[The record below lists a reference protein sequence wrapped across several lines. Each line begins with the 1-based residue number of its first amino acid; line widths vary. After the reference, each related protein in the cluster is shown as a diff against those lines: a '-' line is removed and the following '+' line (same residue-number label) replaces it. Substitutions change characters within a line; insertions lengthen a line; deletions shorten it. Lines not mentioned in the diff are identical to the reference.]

1 MKYNKEKVRQCAIWV
16 EKHGLDQHG
25 GATINSFCKA
35 QDITFETYSKW
46 MQKNEFSESIKAAR
60 EVFRA
65 TLANELYQSLKA
77 RATGYD
83 TTKTR
88 TEYVEDKNGNV
99 RIKKRTTEE
108 MHVNG
113 DTQAAIFLLT
123 NVAPETWSN
132 VQKTEMA
139 GGIDITKKEATPS
152 IDELNAE
159 IARLQKADE

>member
-1 MKYNKEKVRQCAIWV
+1 M
-16 EKHGLDQHG
+16 
-25 GATINSFCKA
+25 
-35 QDITFETYSKW
+35 
-46 MQKNEFSESIKAAR
+46 
-60 EVFRA
+60 
-65 TLANELYQSLKA
+65 YQSLKA